1 LARLIDRPVGQPRF
15 VNVFNG
21 LARLIDRPVGQPK
34 FVNVFNGLA
43 FSTRTR
49 HFSEKSPQMDR
60 KKPIPEKTETPEK
73 TDQVSTRPAPE
84 KTQRWF
90 GTLSGS
96 QRMVSTCPVPAP
108 APQSCSASHRVM

>member
-1 LARLIDRPVGQPRF
+1 VIRSGHLRPVDQERASAASRSGAGICGQSIRSGHLLPVDQPRF

-21 LARLIDRPVGQPK
+21 LARLIDRPVGQPR

-84 KTQRWF
+84 KTQR
-90 GTLSGS
+90 
-96 QRMVSTCPVPAP
+96 
-108 APQSCSASHRVM
+108 